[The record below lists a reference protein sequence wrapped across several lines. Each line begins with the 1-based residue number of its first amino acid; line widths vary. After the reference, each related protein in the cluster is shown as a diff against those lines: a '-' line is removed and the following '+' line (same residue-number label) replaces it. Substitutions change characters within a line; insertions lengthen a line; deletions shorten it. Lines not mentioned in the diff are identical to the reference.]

1 MLAEEQADGGAIR
14 LRALRAR
21 WLARTTT
28 ERERA
33 QLEQEA
39 WEVTYLHPAVRGT
52 STGRRTFLRDLFGC
66 AGDLIEARNQLREG
80 GADTTPLWELVESK
94 QLLLRTAL
102 RLWRSAR
109 TLAATNRI
117 DRPAALRQVLE
128 EYQQLSPVTHASGAV
143 VRKRTAS
150 QLPQLDGA
158 GQSVVKPLR
167 GSADTMT
174 VPVLWRQIRLCAAEV
189 VRRHLPDGIDPTVQQ
204 QLVAD
209 FEGELAG
216 VLDTLRARI
225 NTLRSTERAF
235 NQVRRQQVLDACVAL
250 NLDPP
255 TPGKPVDARI
265 LRRQRRELCR
275 LYHPDR
281 NMGQST
287 RPQYESIIAAN
298 ALLERY
304 NQQLGR
310 GAVVSVIEGGAAGA
324 SNTNKPA
331 QPEEQE

>member
-1 MLAEEQADGGAIR
+1 MLAEDQRDEGTAR
-14 LRALRAR
+14 LHALRAK

-33 QLEQEA
+33 ALEQQA
-39 WEVTYLHPAVRGT
+39 WEVTFVYPATRGQ
-52 STGRRTFLRDLFGC
+52 SSGRRTFLRDLFGC
-66 AGDLIEARNQLREG
+66 AGDLIEARNLLREG
-80 GADTTPLWELVESK
+80 GADAEPLWDMVEQK
-94 QLLLRTAL
+94 KLLLRTSM

-109 TLAATNRI
+109 TRAATNRI
-117 DRPAALRQVLE
+117 PRGDALAQVLD
-128 EYQQLSPVTHASGAV
+128 EYQQLSPVQSSTGV
-143 VRKRTAS
+143 LVRKRKSA
-150 QLPQLDGA
+150 QLPRLDGA
-158 GQSVVKPLR
+158 GESVVAPLR
-167 GSADTMT
+167 VDPMTT
-174 VPVLWRQIRLCAAEV
+174 VPTLWRQIRLCAAEV
-189 VRRHLPDGIDPTVQQ
+189 VRRHLPDGVDPTVQQ

-225 NTLRSTERAF
+225 NTVRQTERAF

-255 TPGKPVDARI
+255 SPGKPVDARM

-287 RPQYESIIAAN
+287 RPQYESVIAAN

-310 GAVVSVIEGGAAGA
+310 GAVVSVIEGGAGGA

-331 QPEEQE
+331 LSPEEQE